1 MNNRE
6 IAHVLFSIADL
17 LMLGEAN
24 PFRIRAYRR
33 AAFAV
38 RRLPHE
44 VRDLVRRDEAI
55 PIEGLGQS
63 LHEKIVR
70 LATGERMNFYEALIA
85 EHHPAM
91 QALMRVHGVGPKI
104 AARLFTELHLT
115 SPQALLFA
123 ARRGRLRSL
132 PGFGEQL
139 ERALGRAAARVV
151 AEQEAPKPTTPP
163 TTPPTGGAQLPLPL
177 FAPQASVAAQAA

>member
-17 LMLGEAN
+17 LALGEAN

-44 VRDLVRRDEAI
+44 VRDVVKRNEAI

-91 QALMRVHGVGPKI
+91 RSLMRVHGVGPKI
-104 AARLFTELHLT
+104 AARLFAELHLT
-115 SPQALLFA
+115 SPESLLFA
-123 ARRGRLRSL
+123 ARRGRLRAL
-132 PGFGEQL
+132 PGFGERL
-139 ERALGRAAARVV
+139 ERALGQAAAQIV
-151 AEQEAPKPTTPP
+151 ANEEQQSPLPPMPP
-163 TTPPTGGAQLPLPL
+163 TPGGGQLPLPI
-177 FAPQASVAAQAA
+177 AIPAVSAQVA

>member
-17 LMLGEAN
+17 LALGEAN
-24 PFRIRAYRR
+24 PFRVRAYRR

-38 RRLPHE
+38 RRLPSE
-44 VRDLVRRDEAI
+44 IRDLVRRGEAI

-63 LHEKIVR
+63 LHEKMVR

-115 SPQALLFA
+115 SPEALLFA
-123 ARRGRLRSL
+123 ARRGRLRTL
-132 PGFGEQL
+132 PGFGERL
-139 ERALGRAAARVV
+139 ERSLGRAAARVV
-151 AEQEAPKPTTPP
+151 TEQEERTPP
-163 TTPPTGGAQLPLPL
+163 MPPTPTGGAQLPLPL
-177 FAPQASVAAQAA
+177 AIPTAAAQVA

>member
-17 LMLGEAN
+17 LALGEAN

-38 RRLPHE
+38 RRLPVD
-44 VRDLVRRDEAI
+44 VRVLLRRGEGI

-91 QALMRVHGVGPKI
+91 RSLMRVHGVGPKI
-104 AARLFTELHLT
+104 AARLFAELHLT
-115 SPQALLFA
+115 SPESLLFA
-123 ARRGRLRSL
+123 ARRGRLRAL
-132 PGFGEQL
+132 PGFGERL
-139 ERALGRAAARVV
+139 EHALGQAAARIV
-151 AEQEAPKPTTPP
+151 AAESRETPP
-163 TTPPTGGAQLPLPL
+163 TPPPTGGAQLPLPI
-177 FAPQASVAAQAA
+177 AVPTAAVAAAQVA

>member
-17 LMLGEAN
+17 LALGEAN

-44 VRDLVRRDEAI
+44 VRDLVKRNEPI

-91 QALMRVHGVGPKI
+91 RSLMRVHGVGPKI
-104 AARLFTELHLT
+104 AARLFAELHLT
-115 SPQALLFA
+115 SPESLLFA
-123 ARRGRLRSL
+123 ARRGRLRAL
-132 PGFGEQL
+132 PGFGERL
-139 ERALGRAAARVV
+139 EHALGQAAAQIV
-151 AEQEAPKPTTPP
+151 ASEGQPTPPMPTPP
-163 TTPPTGGAQLPLPL
+163 TPGGGQLPLPI
-177 FAPQASVAAQAA
+177 AIPATSAQVA

>member
-17 LMLGEAN
+17 LALGEAN

-44 VRDLVRRDEAI
+44 VRDLVKRNQEI

-91 QALMRVHGVGPKI
+91 RSLMRVHGVGPKI
-104 AARLFTELHLT
+104 AARLFAELHLT
-115 SPQALLFA
+115 SPESLLFA
-123 ARRGRLRSL
+123 ARRGRLRAL
-132 PGFGEQL
+132 PGFGAQL
-139 ERALGRAAARVV
+139 ERALGQAAARIV
-151 AEQEAPKPTTPP
+151 AREEPQTPP
-163 TTPPTGGAQLPLPL
+163 TPPAPGGGQLPLPI
-177 FAPQASVAAQAA
+177 AIPAASAQVA

>member
-17 LMLGEAN
+17 LSLGEAN

-38 RRLPHE
+38 RRLPQE
-44 VRDLVRRDEAI
+44 VRDLVKRNEPI
-55 PIEGLGQS
+55 PIDGLGQS

-70 LATGERMNFYEALIA
+70 LAVGEKVNFYEALIA

-91 QALMRVHGVGPKI
+91 QSLMRVHGVGPKI
-104 AARLFTELHLT
+104 AARLFAELHLT
-115 SPQALLFA
+115 SPESLLFA
-123 ARRGRLRSL
+123 ARRGRLRAL
-132 PGFGEQL
+132 PGFGERL
-139 ERALGRAAARVV
+139 ERALGQAAAQVV
-151 AEQEAPKPTTPP
+151 ATEESPTPP
-163 TTPPTGGAQLPLPL
+163 VPPTPGGGQLPLPITIP
-177 FAPQASVAAQAA
+177 AASAQVA

>member
-17 LMLGEAN
+17 LALGEAN

-44 VRDLVRRDEAI
+44 VRDLVKRHEPI

-91 QALMRVHGVGPKI
+91 RSLMRVHGVGPKI
-104 AARLFTELHLT
+104 AARLFAELHLT
-115 SPQALLFA
+115 SPESLLFA
-123 ARRGRLRSL
+123 ARRGRLRVL
-132 PGFGEQL
+132 PGFGERL
-139 ERALGRAAARVV
+139 EHALGQAAARIITNE
-151 AEQEAPKPTTPP
+151 EQQTPP
-163 TTPPTGGAQLPLPL
+163 PTPTPGGGQLPLPI
-177 FAPQASVAAQAA
+177 AIPATSAQVA